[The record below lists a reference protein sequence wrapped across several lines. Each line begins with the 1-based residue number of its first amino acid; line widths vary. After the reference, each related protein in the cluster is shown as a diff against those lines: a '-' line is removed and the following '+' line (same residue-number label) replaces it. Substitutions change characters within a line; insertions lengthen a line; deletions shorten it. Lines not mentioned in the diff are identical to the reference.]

1 MWDRDV
7 AQYTEN
13 LVTRAWVALTMVVC
27 YPSHHVLV
35 PGPGVWVTG
44 ISSRLEPQSED
55 SDLENQSSFLWK
67 FLSACMPPETGSSLL
82 KPRFLQA

>member
-55 SDLENQSSFLWK
+55 SDLENQSSFLWM
-67 FLSACMPPETGSSLL
+67 SDSVSLHASRDREL
-82 KPRFLQA
+82 AA